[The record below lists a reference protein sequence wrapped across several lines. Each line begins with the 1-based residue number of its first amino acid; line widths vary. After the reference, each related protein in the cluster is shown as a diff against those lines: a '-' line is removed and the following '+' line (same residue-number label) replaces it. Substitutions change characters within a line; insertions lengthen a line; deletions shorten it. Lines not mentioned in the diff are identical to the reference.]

1 MYLIYSIIKEMNSF
15 VIVTIYKIQIIGMM
29 FIILKNFEIIIY
41 QIEVLIDDIRYTL
54 YDKVI

>member
-1 MYLIYSIIKEMNSF
+1 MNSF